1 MQAGNKSTLEDQ
13 AREAEA
19 KRNSSEFVQVRM
31 HAAASL
37 HRHRTDVNCPMQE
50 FKEDLGVT
58 GERQSN
64 EDKQDVESRESDAIG
79 IRR

>member
-1 MQAGNKSTLEDQ
+1 MQLPP
-13 AREAEA
+13 
-19 KRNSSEFVQVRM
+19 
-31 HAAASL
+31 SL
-37 HRHRTDVNCPMQE
+37 YGLHTDDACSPQE

-58 GERQSN
+58 GERQSK